1 MVNLLKNRVGRSC
14 PAPGSGTAAPA
25 DEKEAVT
32 QLGKLCGQLPK
43 HHYNTLG
50 FLCHHLNRWQSGRFS
65 SSCSCVIIFLR
76 VAEQAEVNNM
86 PASNLAI
93 GEIS

>member
-1 MVNLLKNRVGRSC
+1 M
-14 PAPGSGTAAPA
+14 
-25 DEKEAVT
+25 T

-50 FLCHHLNRWQSGRFS
+50 FLCHHLNRWESGRFS
-65 SSCSCVIIFLR
+65 LTCRLCVIIFLR